1 MAKKS
6 KKDEVVEVVDLVPA
20 ANEKMKAS
28 DTERKTSQEIVDGL
42 KRQKVESW
50 DSKVT
55 FNVDGKDVPISIME
69 PKVFFDNVKTMKH
82 ETSSEVM
89 KIFYENALKK
99 LNRYRITRQIDAAK
113 KILFYMKVMEKEID
127 LIDRG
132 VNTFIYVQD
141 ILNYID
147 HVDNKSICITTIDR
161 YEREIPDEIIDK
173 MEKLDGI
180 FDQYYILFVDYTG
193 KQRQKVEKERRTADP
208 ILFGVFQN
216 DNATY
221 LCDRWYY
228 IGDWIDEQCDLT
240 LSQILTDIK
249 TMKGDVNESEFTHEI
264 RTPMDVAAFEEELK
278 HYKKDVNGN
287 YVYENG
293 DVK

>member
-1 MAKKS
+1 MARKS

-28 DTERKTSQEIVDGL
+28 DAERKTSQEIVDGL

-50 DSKVT
+50 DNKVT
-55 FNVDGKDVPISIME
+55 FNVDGKDVPISTMK

-82 ETSSEVM
+82 ETSSDVM

-173 MEKLDGI
+173 MEKLDGV

-193 KQRQKVEKERRTADP
+193 KQRKKVEKERRNADP

-216 DNATY
+216 ENATY

-240 LSQILTDIK
+240 LSQMLTDIK
-249 TMKGDVNESEFTHEI
+249 TMRGHVNEAEFTHEI

-278 HYKKDVNGN
+278 HYKKDANGN

-293 DVK
+293 DAK

>member
-1 MAKKS
+1 MARKS
-6 KKDEVVEVVDLVPA
+6 KKDEVVEVVDLIPA

-55 FNVDGKDVPISIME
+55 FNIEGDDVPIAKME

-82 ETSSEVM
+82 ETTSEVM

-161 YEREIPDEIIDK
+161 YEREIPDDIIDK

-216 DNATY
+216 GDATY

-278 HYKKDVNGN
+278 HYKKDANGN

-293 DVK
+293 DAK

>member
-6 KKDEVVEVVDLVPA
+6 KKDEVVEVVDLIPA

-28 DTERKTSQEIVDGL
+28 DEERKTSQEIVDGL

-55 FNVDGKDVPISIME
+55 FNIEGDAVPIAKME

-173 MEKLDGI
+173 MEILNELGYPVLLGTSRKSVIGLTLDLPVTQREEGTMVTTVYGV
-180 FDQYYILFVDYTG
+180 QKGCAFVRVHD
-193 KQRQKVEKERRTADP
+193 VEKNKRAIQMTKAIMR
-208 ILFGVFQN
+208 G
-216 DNATY
+216 
-221 LCDRWYY
+221 
-228 IGDWIDEQCDLT
+228 
-240 LSQILTDIK
+240 
-249 TMKGDVNESEFTHEI
+249 HE
-264 RTPMDVAAFEEELK
+264 V
-278 HYKKDVNGN
+278 
-287 YVYENG
+287 
-293 DVK
+293 

>member
-1 MAKKS
+1 MARKS

-28 DTERKTSQEIVDGL
+28 DAERKTSKEIVDGL

-55 FNVDGKDVPISIME
+55 FNIEGKDVPISTME

-278 HYKKDVNGN
+278 HYKKDANGN